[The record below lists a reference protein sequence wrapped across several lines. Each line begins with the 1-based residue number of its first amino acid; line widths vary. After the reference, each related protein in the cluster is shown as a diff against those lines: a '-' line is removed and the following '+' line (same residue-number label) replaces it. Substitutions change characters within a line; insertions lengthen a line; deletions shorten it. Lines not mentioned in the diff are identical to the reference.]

1 MNYGQGIKGRL
12 VIGSATVSHVLA
24 WAAFLWIVLWP
35 HAYQGVSA
43 KPVSVDGIPA
53 TEVVEARHSASF
65 IEVDGYR
72 PLVLLFIPVLATGL
86 ALIFL
91 LTRTKRRTMNAP
103 VLWALAAVLLVFSG
117 LGYYSFGIL
126 YAPAALA
133 LIVAAA
139 FFGLGRGLPR
149 LNDG

>member
-24 WAAFLWIVLWP
+24 WAAFLWIALWP

-43 KPVSVDGIPA
+43 TPVRVDGNPE
-53 TEVVEARHSASF
+53 TEIVETRFSASF
-65 IEVDGYR
+65 TEVNGYL
-72 PLVLLFIPVLATGL
+72 PLVPLFIPVLVTGL

-91 LTRTKRRTMNAP
+91 LTRTERRAINAP
-103 VLWALAAVLLVFSG
+103 VLWTLTAVILLFCG
-117 LGYYSFGIL
+117 LGYLSFGIL
-126 YAPAALA
+126 YAPAAIT

-149 LNDG
+149 LKDG

>member
-12 VIGSATVSHVLA
+12 VIWSATVSHVLA
-24 WAAFLWIVLWP
+24 WAAFLWIVFWP

-43 KPVSVDGIPA
+43 TPFSVDGIPA

-65 IEVDGYR
+65 NEVNGYR

-91 LTRTKRRTMNAP
+91 LTRTKRQTTNAP
-103 VLWALAAVLLVFSG
+103 VLWGLAAVLLVFCR

-139 FFGLGRGLPR
+139 FLAWGADCPG
-149 LNDG
+149 